1 MVVLSLALSVFQDFA
16 IGNSFEYLTI
26 YNRVFVV
33 NAFIHVSVVHV
44 SVTVFIA
51 FVVRFFIWDFYVF
64 SRFLC
69 V

>member
-16 IGNSFEYLTI
+16 IGNSFEYLII
-26 YNRVFVV
+26 YNHVFVA

-44 SVTVFIA
+44 SVTAFIA
-51 FVVRFFIWDFYVF
+51 FVVRFFIWNFYVF